1 MSISFSHDINIRES
15 NRTSAIVLLIHF
27 NFEKARSED
36 ELDTGKFLVEEE
48 NSYAVE
54 VFLNSDRSNSRTSTW
69 KNTDVVEM
77 KKCIALLFHTGTI
90 RLRVLH
96 FCKIPEQNDNP
107 TSRLHKIDKMTN
119 YFNKT
124 MEELYQPSKNVSIDE
139 SMVLFRGRLMF
150 RQYIKN
156 KRHKYGIKLYM
167 MTESWGLVHR
177 VLIYSGKGIGTSE
190 ELNHTEYVVKKLMEG
205 YYYKGHSI
213 YMDNYYNSVKIAHY
227 LLEKQT
233 YCTEKGVGVV
243 KWKDRRYVIA
253 ISSEHSHDLRGS
265 NAFLLSLRKENVA
278 VV

>member
-1 MSISFSHDINIRES
+1 MSR
-15 NRTSAIVLLIHF
+15 NRFMLL
-27 NFEKARSED
+27 
-36 ELDTGKFLVEEE
+36 
-48 NSYAVE
+48 
-54 VFLNSDRSNSRTSTW
+54 
-69 KNTDVVEM
+69 
-77 KKCIALLFHTGTI
+77 
-90 RLRVLH
+90 LRVLH
-96 FCKIPEQNDNP
+96 FCKNPGQNDNP

-124 MEELYQPSKNVSIDE
+124 MEELYQPSKNLSIDE

-177 VLIYSGKGIGTSE
+177 VLIYSGEGTGTSE
-190 ELNHTEYVVKKLMEG
+190 ELSHTEYVVEKLMEG

-213 YMDNYYNSVKIAHY
+213 YMDNYYNSVKLAHY

-243 KWKDRRYVIA
+243 KWKDRRDVIA
-253 ISSEHSHDLRGS
+253 ISSEHSHDLVLEKYMITDLHCTVRRS
-265 NAFLLSLRKENVA
+265 HTRFISELSRCDCVS
-278 VV
+278 